1 MGSKEYFAEVAEQWD
16 DMRQDFFSELVRE
29 QAYNVAAVK
38 ERELAADIGAGTGFI
53 TEGLLK
59 KGLNVIAVDQSD
71 EMLRQMKEKFSNYKN
86 VDYRLGEDENL
97 PINNNTV
104 DYTMANMY
112 LHHVKSPLIAIK
124 EMARILKV
132 GGKLI
137 ITDLNEH
144 SYEFLRRE
152 QHDRWMGFKREDIV
166 KWFSEAGLKNVIIN
180 CVGSNCCATSNSGK
194 ENADIGI
201 FLAYGEK

>member
-1 MGSKEYFAEVAEQWD
+1 MGSKEYFIEVAGKWD
-16 DMRQDFFSELVRE
+16 TMRQNFFSESVRE
-29 QAYNVAAVK
+29 KAYNIATVK
-38 ERELAADIGAGTGFI
+38 EKELAADIGSGTGFI

-71 EMLRQMKEKFSNYKN
+71 EMLRQMKEKFSNYNN
-86 VDYRLGEDENL
+86 VDYRQGEAENL
-97 PINNNTV
+97 PISNNTV
-104 DYTMANMY
+104 NYTMANMY
-112 LHHVKSPLIAIK
+112 LHHVENPLIAIK

-137 ITDLNEH
+137 ITDLDEH
-144 SYEFLRRE
+144 NYEFLKSE
-152 QHDRWMGFKREDIV
+152 HHDRWMGFKREDIV
-166 KWFSEAGLKNVIIN
+166 KWFSEAGLKNVKVN
-180 CVGSNCCATSNSGK
+180 CIGSNCCATSNSGK